1 VLQAWLESSFFW
13 LAIAGIIVGAIQI
26 FGLIVGCGLSSA
38 IRHAQHREHDREKL
52 LHEAR
57 EANRL
62 PPAYP
67 VYTVQQGAP
76 QGYGYQQRH

>member
-1 VLQAWLESSFFW
+1 MQSWLKNSFFW
-13 LAIAGIIVGAIQI
+13 LAIAGMIVAAIEI
-26 FGLIVGCGLSSA
+26 FGLIVACGLSSS

-67 VYTVQQGAP
+67 VYTVQGS

>member
-1 VLQAWLESSFFW
+1 MA
-13 LAIAGIIVGAIQI
+13 AIVVASIQL
-26 FGLIVGCGLSSA
+26 FGLIVACCLSCA
-38 IRHAQHREHDREKL
+38 IRNAHREHDREKL

-67 VYTVQQGAP
+67 VYTVQQTH
-76 QGYGYQQRH
+76 GYGYQQRH